1 LSPAQVMITPPSIP
15 SSGLQPGDRV
25 ALRTSGQIVEFRTI
39 GGISGAVVELAAA
52 VVGPD
57 GHVQGGDPVR
67 VFVRDLTKV
76 DLLCCRSL

>member
-1 LSPAQVMITPPSIP
+1 MLCGMTPPSIP

-67 VFVRDLTKV
+67 VFVDLADVTAV
-76 DLLCCRSL
+76 MPSGEVT